1 MALPIMRRAQ
11 ASGTVFPSLRSLTAA
26 RIKFILR
33 PLTTIFP
40 ALTQLRL
47 GVLHRQARAWP

>member
-1 MALPIMRRAQ
+1 MQRYDLCVNDTPMCLQ
-11 ASGTVFPSLRSLTAA
+11 ATGPVFPSLTSLSAA

-40 ALTQLRL
+40 SLTQLRL
-47 GVLHRQARAWP
+47 GVLHR